1 MTSDPGTS
9 SDQAAQA
16 VQVAR
21 LYFYQG
27 LTTGE
32 IAAEL
37 GVSRPRVSRLLTLAR
52 RSGLVEIRIHDP
64 PSIPRCWKPSWHP
77 FSRPRAARGRV
88 PPGSS
93 EALSLERVAAYSANL
108 LGNTLQ
114 PGQTVGLAWGN
125 TLDAVSRA
133 LKPRAIPELTFVQLN
148 GSANAHDFVSGFVTD
163 TLLRFARAYGGRAH
177 LFPVPTFFDNP
188 QTKHLMWQERSVRH
202 VLGLQDRA
210 EVLLYSLGS
219 TQADSPSHVYT
230 AGYLGVQEQTE
241 LGEQGVVGDLA
252 TVFYRADGSSGAFRS
267 TSAPVAPIWPGSGPP
282 LRPSAW
288 WRASV
293 RPAPCTRP
301 CGAVWRKPWWSMSG
315 RRGRC
320 WSWTERTRAEL
331 AGSGLGW
338 PGDNGVPNR
347 RPAPLYPEAMT
358 APQPEPQPSSVAAR
372 PAAPGHAEELHAP
385 PVNPLVYQL
394 VVTAMNLPG
403 CCAASTSTPWGAST
417 FRRPAP
423 SWWSPGRTSR
433 HSIRSSSP
441 RSCRA
446 TMCSSCPKKSC
457 SNRRRRH
464 HQGGRRSHRPQRQ
477 RRGGHSH
484 RAADLKEDGSL
495 GLFPEGTR
503 GGGQMQGGVALI
515 ALRGRAPVLPVG
527 LRRDGKRWLV
537 RFGPSSSPKAVSRR

>member
-1 MTSDPGTS
+1 MTSDLSASP
-9 SDQAAQA
+9 DQAAQA

-64 PSIPRCWKPSWHP
+64 AEHP
-77 FSRPRAARGRV
+77 QVLEAELRVRFPGLAPHVVDV

-202 VLGLQDRA
+202 VLDLQDRA

-230 AGYLGVQEQTE
+230 AGYLGAQEQAE
-241 LGEQGVVGDLA
+241 LSEQGVVGDLA
-252 TVFYRADGSSGAFRS
+252 TVFYRADGSFGDIPLNERA
-267 TSAPVAPIWPGSGPP
+267 SGPD
-282 LRPSAW
+282 LAKV
-288 WRASV
+288 RAAAQAICV
-293 RPAPCTRP
+293 VA
-301 CGAVWRKPWWSMSG
+301 GVGKA
-315 RRGRC
+315 
-320 WSWTERTRAEL
+320 RA
-331 AGSGLGW
+331 
-338 PGDNGVPNR
+338 
-347 RPAPLYPEAMT
+347 
-358 APQPEPQPSSVAAR
+358 
-372 PAAPGHAEELHAP
+372 LHA
-385 PVNPLVYQL
+385 
-394 VVTAMNLPG
+394 
-403 CCAASTSTPWGAST
+403 
-417 FRRPAP
+417 
-423 SWWSPGRTSR
+423 
-433 HSIRSSSP
+433 
-441 RSCRA
+441 
-446 TMCSSCPKKSC
+446 
-457 SNRRRRH
+457 
-464 HQGGRRSHRPQRQ
+464 
-477 RRGGHSH
+477 
-484 RAADLKEDGSL
+484 
-495 GLFPEGTR
+495 
-503 GGGQMQGGVALI
+503 
-515 ALRGRAPVLPVG
+515 ALRGGLAKTLVVDERAARAVLE
-527 LRRDGKRWLV
+527 LD
-537 RFGPSSSPKAVSRR
+537 